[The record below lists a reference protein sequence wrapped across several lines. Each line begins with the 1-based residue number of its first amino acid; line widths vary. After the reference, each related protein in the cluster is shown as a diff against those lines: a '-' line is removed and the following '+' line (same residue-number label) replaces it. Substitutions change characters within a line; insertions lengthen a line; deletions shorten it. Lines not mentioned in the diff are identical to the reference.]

1 MPEPLVA
8 FRGAVSCQRAPGA
21 LRLTLSGE
29 AAPGPGARV
38 TLTFSAA
45 AAADLPAVLHD
56 PLVEELA
63 ANEYRVSSAKGAW
76 VITAPA
82 VHLHREI
89 AAEFYRAIPPR
100 PMPPLRRLLWRIVL
114 ALAGSRAGLAVL
126 RALRR

>member
-29 AAPGPGARV
+29 AAPGARV
-38 TLTFSAA
+38 TLTFGAA
-45 AAADLPAVLHD
+45 AAADLPAVLQD
-56 PLVEELA
+56 PVIEELA
-63 ANEYRVSSAKGAW
+63 ANQYRVSSARGAW
-76 VITAPA
+76 VISAPA

-100 PMPPLRRLLWRIVL
+100 PMPPLRRVLWRIVL

-126 RALRR
+126 RTLRR